1 MKRIYK
7 FFAVVVALMICGIHI
22 PTETCNALTPI
33 EIAEIYHMIN
43 ERIVAEKGVG
53 IDVTVENGAV
63 EEAWINRG
71 VYWFVINHSDGLR
84 NDINALN
91 DRVSAI
97 ESGGVGSSADM
108 SEIKESVNNT
118 NTKLDEVQNAVNNI
132 DVKAEMEAVGQQVVT
147 ADDGRVASDIFSI
160 TGTFVSICN
169 TMWMLIGDTLKA
181 FGAEKMETL
190 FLDPKDY
197 VSGEIYTAMVTL
209 AYSIVLLFFAVQLV
223 EATVKYEMLTLKSVI
238 LIVVRVAIAKL
249 LIDNSGIIC
258 LKIMETVSEETSKIL
273 NITNSMLFNTNDMF
287 GNFFYKSKVNFIG
300 PLIDIL
306 FALVTLLLMVPLILV
321 VVIIAL
327 CILVKLSLCTFELI
341 ALVVTSPVFIA
352 CWSSDVTKQYAHKFI
367 VTFIQVSADVLYMTI
382 IYSVGAHALSLTG
395 ASIDSFSDL
404 GKWIES
410 LFPQLLAFIAWG
422 VMMIKPPKSLKNL
435 IH

>member
-97 ESGGVGSSADM
+97 EGGVGASSADV
-108 SEIKESVNNT
+108 SEIKDGVNNT

-132 DVKAEMEAVGQQVVT
+132 DVQKEMEAVGEQIVKEN
-147 ADDGRVASDIFSI
+147 DGKLATKIYGIGDV
-160 TGTFVSICN
+160 FVGICN
-169 TMWMLIGDTLKA
+169 GVWKLIGEAISNYGINGIDTLQINV
-181 FGAEKMETL
+181 
-190 FLDPKDY
+190 KDY
-197 VSGEIYTAMVTL
+197 AAGTIYEAMKL
-209 AYSIVLLFFAVQLV
+209 FAYSLVLLCFAVNLV
-223 EATVKYEMLTLKSVI
+223 EATVKYEMLSLKSVI
-238 LIVVRVAIAKL
+238 IITARVAISKL
-249 LIDNSGIIC
+249 LIDNSGNIC
-258 LKIMETVSEETSKIL
+258 IKIL
-273 NITNSMLFNTNDMF
+273 DVFSDQTQTILAGTPKAFEFTTGF
-287 GNFFYKSKVNFIG
+287 GNFFYSSKVKFIG
-300 PLIDIL
+300 PLIDMLLAIL
-306 FALVTLLLMVPLILV
+306 FGTLVVTVTAVVLIVAACVLIKLVLRIFELLLMIST
-321 VVIIAL
+321 A
-327 CILVKLSLCTFELI
+327 
-341 ALVVTSPVFIA
+341 PVFVA
-352 CWSSDVTKQYAHKFI
+352 CWSSEVTKQYARNFF
-367 VTFIQVSADVLYMTI
+367 VTFIQVAAEILYI
-382 IYSVGAHALSLTG
+382 AIVYAVGLKYISLQGNAIKSWEDFFLWLSTL
-395 ASIDSFSDL
+395 L
-404 GKWIES
+404 
-410 LFPQLLAFIAWG
+410 PQVILVVGWCI
-422 VMMIKPPKSLKNL
+422 MMIKPPKVLKNL